1 MTLLRKIILI
11 VGGLLVMLALIG
23 FMLPSRY
30 AVERSIVID
39 APPSDVY
46 PNVVDLREWQQWG
59 VWFKRDPDMEINYS
73 GPDRAIGMRSTWL
86 SESEGNGE
94 MEITQL
100 EHNKK
105 VVYRLYFPDYDMGS
119 TGHVELEDLEQGT
132 RVTWRDEGEVG
143 NNPVDRFFVLMMD
156 ELLGPDFEMGLE
168 NLKTVVEH
176 QS

>member
-1 MTLLRKIILI
+1 MALLRKIILI
-11 VGGLLVMLALIG
+11 VGGLLVILALIG
-23 FMLPSRY
+23 FMLPSHY

-59 VWFKRDPDMEINYS
+59 VWFKRDPDMQISYS

-86 SESEGNGE
+86 SETEGSGE

-119 TGHVELEDLEQGT
+119 TGQFELEGLEQGT
-132 RVTWRDEGEVG
+132 RVTWRDEGHVG
-143 NNPVDRFFVLMMD
+143 NNPVDRYFVLMMD